1 MRRADI
7 RHGRN
12 PEIITRSKTM
22 FDLPIKKKR
31 DGSLKVPSGS
41 CLYVCFQ
48 SDFFIEEADG
58 WRKEAWDLIKERS
71 DVWFLIPTKRVH
83 RIHQCLPAD
92 WNDGWPNVS
101 FALSIEN
108 NQAARERLD
117 QFLKIPCCHRSIF
130 AAPLLEEL
138 DLTHWLETGKIELV
152 SVAGESGLKARV
164 CHFNWMEKIFYDCLK
179 TKTKF
184 TIHQTGRYFVRN
196 GRCYT
201 IPKKEQFSQ
210 AKRAHEWL
218 KKEAGKKNQPSL
230 FD

>member
-1 MRRADI
+1 MEKRSMGSDQRA
-7 RHGRN
+7 
-12 PEIITRSKTM
+12 
-22 FDLPIKKKR
+22 KR
-31 DGSLKVPSGS
+31 CMV
-41 CLYVCFQ
+41 
-48 SDFFIEEADG
+48 
-58 WRKEAWDLIKERS
+58 
-71 DVWFLIPTKRVH
+71 LIPTKRVH

-201 IPKKEQFSQ
+201 IPKKSSLVRLKEPMNG
-210 AKRAHEWL
+210 L
-218 KKEAGKKNQPSL
+218 KKKLERRISHHCLIKAYSINLSASFL
-230 FD
+230 IS